1 MGLADCFEPCV
12 ECSNV
17 ILVCFDLMNG
27 SMLGLFVIH
36 CGGFWRIE
44 NKGFF
49 FLWRRGGLRMT
60 GVCGGWFD
68 LGFIFLSSCSCSCW
82 RLFQIWI
89 HVFFLFS
96 FFLNFKIF
104 FISLKLIIPMLA
116 FYNANKKYFWGKHY
130 ADVVLFFVVVS
141 FLPEFFFFI
150 KLLRGHFFNTILYA
164 T

>member
-49 FLWRRGGLRMT
+49 FSLAAWRIKDDWCLWRLI
-60 GVCGGWFD
+60 WFRFYFSEFMFLFMLKIVPD
-68 LGFIFLSSCSCSCW
+68 LDSC
-82 RLFQIWI
+82 
-89 HVFFLFS
+89 LFS
-96 FFLNFKIF
+96 FFFF

-130 ADVVLFFVVVS
+130 ADVV
-141 FLPEFFFFI
+141 FFFCCC
-150 KLLRGHFFNTILYA
+150 FFFT
-164 T
+164 